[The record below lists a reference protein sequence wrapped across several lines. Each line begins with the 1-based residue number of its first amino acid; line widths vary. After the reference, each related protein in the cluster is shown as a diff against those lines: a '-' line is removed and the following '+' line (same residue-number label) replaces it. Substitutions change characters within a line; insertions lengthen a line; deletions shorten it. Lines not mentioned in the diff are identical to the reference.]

1 MPNILYQCFIRKGL
15 FVLVFCSFLA
25 PNLFAQVAG
34 DFRSVGSG
42 NWTNPLIWQTYNGTT
57 WVAATNYPGALAGT
71 NDVYIQG
78 GYTVDLGSAVPN
90 AINSLLIGD
99 GVGGTDTFQIS
110 NNATLNTPLVEI
122 RTGGFMVWTNNVS
135 LFLPSGAQFRI
146 AGGVLDDGKPCSAAK
161 RLVIGS
167 QIYSTCNGGAG
178 VDYSFEDLQN
188 EGGSLA
194 ANPSS
199 NSPICVGTTL
209 TLFANATGA
218 GSSGASYSWVG
229 TGPGT
234 YSFSSTAQDPTET
247 GLAAGTYTYT
257 VTVTDGGGYSYSAST
272 EVVVNSGVTITSQPA
287 SQQVSPGSNALF
299 SITASGVLSYQWQVS
314 TDGGTNYSNISNGV
328 EYSGTQTSDLTV
340 LAADQAKDG
349 YIYRVRMTASGG
361 SCPVTFSNPATL
373 TVQAGMIISNRRV
386 TYRVIN

>member
-1 MPNILYQCFIRKGL
+1 MQQLVPLKYQKAVYASLLMF
-15 FVLVFCSFLA
+15 FLC
-25 PNLFAQVAG
+25 NLLSAQVTG

-42 NWTNPLIWQTYNGTT
+42 NWTNPLIWQTYNGSS
-57 WVAATNYPGALAGT
+57 WVAATNYPGALPGT

-78 GYTVDLGSAVPN
+78 GYTVNLGSAVPN
-90 AINSLLIGD
+90 AINSLLVGD
-99 GVGGTDTFQIS
+99 GTGGTDTFQIS

-122 RTGGFMVWTNNVS
+122 RTGGFVEWTNNVS

-146 AGGVLDDGKPCSAAK
+146 VGGVLDDGKPCSAAK

-199 NSPICVGTTL
+199 NSPICIGTTL
-209 TLFANATGA
+209 TLFANASGA

-257 VTVTDGGGYSYSAST
+257 VTVTDGGGYSYTAST
-272 EVVVNSGVTITSQPA
+272 EVIVNSGVTITSQPA
-287 SQQVSPGSNALF
+287 DQQVSPGSNALF
-299 SITASGVLSYQWQVS
+299 SITASGVFSYQWQLS
-314 TDGGTNYSNISNGV
+314 TDGGTTYSDISNGA

-349 YIYRVRMTASGG
+349 YMYRVRMTASGG

-373 TVQAGMIISNRRV
+373 TVGAGMIISNRRV
-386 TYRVIN
+386 TYRVNQ

>member
-1 MPNILYQCFIRKGL
+1 MQQLVPLKYQKAVYASLLMF
-15 FVLVFCSFLA
+15 FLC
-25 PNLFAQVAG
+25 NLLSAQVTG

-42 NWTNPLIWQTYNGTT
+42 NWTNPLIWQTYNGSS
-57 WVAATNYPGALAGT
+57 WVAATNYPGALPGT

-78 GYTVDLGSAVPN
+78 GYTVNLGSAVPN
-90 AINSLLIGD
+90 AINSLLVGD
-99 GVGGTDTFQIS
+99 GTGGTDTFQIS

-122 RTGGFMVWTNNVS
+122 RTGGFVEWTNNVS

-146 AGGVLDDGKPCSAAK
+146 VGGVLDDGKPCSAAK

-199 NSPICVGTTL
+199 NSPICIGTTL
-209 TLFANATGA
+209 TLFANASGA

-257 VTVTDGGGYSYSAST
+257 VTVTDGGGYSYTAST
-272 EVVVNSGVTITSQPA
+272 EVIVNSGVTITSQPA
-287 SQQVSPGSNALF
+287 DQQVSPGSNALF
-299 SITASGVLSYQWQVS
+299 SITASGVFSYQWQLS
-314 TDGGTNYSNISNGV
+314 TDGGTTYSDISNGA

-349 YIYRVRMTASGG
+349 YMYRVRMTASGG

-373 TVQAGMIISNRRV
+373 TLQAGMIISNRRV
-386 TYRVIN
+386 TYRVNQ

>member
-1 MPNILYQCFIRKGL
+1 MQQLEPLKYQKAVFASLLMFFLCNIL
-15 FVLVFCSFLA
+15 S
-25 PNLFAQVAG
+25 AQVVG

-42 NWTNPLIWQTYNGTT
+42 NWTNPLIWQTYNGSA
-57 WVAATNYPGALAGT
+57 WVAATSYPGALAGT

-78 GYTVDLGSAVPN
+78 GYTVNLGSAIPN

-99 GVGGTDTFQIS
+99 GSGGTDSFQVS
-110 NNATLNTPLVEI
+110 NTATLNTPLVDI
-122 RTGGFMVWTNNVS
+122 RTGGFVAWTNNVS

-146 AGGVLDDGKPCSAAK
+146 SGGVLDDGKPCNAAK
-161 RLVIGS
+161 RLVIGT

-199 NSPICVGTTL
+199 NSPICEGETL
-209 TLFANATGA
+209 TLFANASGA
-218 GSSGASYSWVG
+218 GSSSATYSWVG

-234 YSFSSTAQDPTET
+234 YSFTSSAQDPTET
-247 GLAAGTYTYT
+247 GLSAGSYTYT
-257 VTVTDGGGYSYSAST
+257 VSVSDGTYSFTAST
-272 EVVVNSGVTITSQPA
+272 DVTVNSGVSITTQPA
-287 SQQVSPGSNALF
+287 DQQVSPGSNALF
-299 SITASGVLSYQWQVS
+299 SITASGVLSYQWQLS
-314 TDGGTNYSNISNGV
+314 TDGGTNYSNISNGA

-349 YIYRVRMTASGG
+349 YMYRVRMTASGG
-361 SCPVTFSNPATL
+361 SCPVTLSNPATL
-373 TVQAGMIISNRRV
+373 TVQAGMIITNRRV
-386 TYRVIN
+386 TYRVNQ